1 MLRAMILVVEIL
13 IEIKIDF
20 DYYKRF
26 RDELNGIYSEIY
38 KFCCDLFIC
47 AW

>member
-1 MLRAMILVVEIL
+1 MM
-13 IEIKIDF
+13 IDF

-38 KFCCDLFIC
+38 KFAVIYLFVHGKEE
-47 AW
+47 